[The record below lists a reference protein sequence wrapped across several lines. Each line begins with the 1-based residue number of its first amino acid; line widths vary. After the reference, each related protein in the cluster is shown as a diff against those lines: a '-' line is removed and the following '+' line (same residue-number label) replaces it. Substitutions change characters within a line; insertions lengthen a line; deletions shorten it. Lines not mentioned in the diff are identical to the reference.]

1 VGHHPATI
9 HLQCGKEGGE
19 KKKTKKKHKKYQ
31 RVTNES
37 SHSDKYPL
45 PKVNQKWNEI

>member
-1 VGHHPATI
+1 MWERG
-9 HLQCGKEGGE
+9 GRKKED
-19 KKKTKKKHKKYQ
+19 KKKHKKYQ

-45 PKVNQKWNEI
+45 PKVKSKME